1 MPAVKMVPIKN
12 EDGQVVAQYFE
23 PSNSF
28 VTSVAKNRL
37 PMVRPDGRQ
46 VNVNKK
52 LQARGH
58 YDDKHGFTM
67 PGEATELTPGQLRTA
82 PARAAAA
89 AKREE
94 NAK

>member
-12 EDGQVVAQYFE
+12 EDGQTVAQYFE

-28 VTSVAKNRL
+28 AAAAQKNRL
-37 PMVRPDGRQ
+37 PMLRPDGRT

-67 PGEATELTPGQLRTA
+67 PVTTVMTKEK
-82 PARAAAA
+82 
-89 AKREE
+89 AK
-94 NAK
+94 

>member
-12 EDGQVVAQYFE
+12 EDGQTVAQYFE

-28 VTSVAKNRL
+28 SASVAKNRL
-37 PMVRPDGRQ
+37 PMTRPDGRT

-58 YDDKHGFTM
+58 YDDDKHGFTI
-67 PGEATELTPGQLRTA
+67 PA
-82 PARAAAA
+82 PAIMV
-89 AKREE
+89 KKGEG
-94 NAK
+94 K

>member
-1 MPAVKMVPIKN
+1 MPAVKMVPIKDDEGN
-12 EDGQVVAQYFE
+12 VVARYFE

-28 VTSVAKNRL
+28 AQAVQKNRL
-37 PMVRPDGRQ
+37 PMVRPDGKP

-58 YDDKHGFTM
+58 YDDRHGFTM
-67 PGEATELTPGQLRTA
+67 PPKM
-82 PARAAAA
+82 AR
-89 AKREE
+89 E

>member
-12 EDGQVVAQYFE
+12 DEGQVVAQYFE

-28 VTSVAKNRL
+28 VTAVQKNRL
-37 PMVRPDGRQ
+37 AMQRPDGKP
-46 VNVNKK
+46 VNVNRK

-58 YDDKHGFTM
+58 YDDRHGFTL
-67 PGEATELTPGQLRTA
+67 PS
-82 PARAAAA
+82 
-89 AKREE
+89 AKKE

>member
-28 VTSVAKNRL
+28 VASVVKNRQ
-37 PMVRPDGRQ
+37 PMIRPDGRG
-46 VNVNKK
+46 VNVNRK

-58 YDDKHGFTM
+58 YDDKHGFTTPPKDM
-67 PGEATELTPGQLRTA
+67 GVEARSKGVT
-82 PARAAAA
+82 
-89 AKREE
+89 K
-94 NAK
+94 

>member
-28 VTSVAKNRL
+28 SASVAKNRF
-37 PMVRPDGRQ
+37 PMLRPDGKT
-46 VNVNKK
+46 VNVNRK

-58 YDDKHGFTM
+58 YDDKHGFTLS
-67 PGEATELTPGQLRTA
+67 PSSITIASNKEK
-82 PARAAAA
+82 
-89 AKREE
+89 AK
-94 NAK
+94 

>member
-12 EDGQVVAQYFE
+12 EDGQTVAQYFE

-28 VTSVAKNRL
+28 AASAQRNRL
-37 PMVRPDGRQ
+37 PMIRPDGRT

-52 LQARGH
+52 LQMRGH

-67 PGEATELTPGQLRTA
+67 PPVKVDMKEK
-82 PARAAAA
+82 
-89 AKREE
+89 AK
-94 NAK
+94 